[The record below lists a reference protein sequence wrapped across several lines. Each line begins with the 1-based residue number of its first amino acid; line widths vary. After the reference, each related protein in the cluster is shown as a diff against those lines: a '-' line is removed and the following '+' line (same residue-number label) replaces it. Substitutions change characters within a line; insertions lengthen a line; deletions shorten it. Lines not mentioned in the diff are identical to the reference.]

1 MATKR
6 KLKTTAKTWIP
17 QSQDEVAAAIRQVG
31 DTSRELVRETADMND
46 KIADITQSHQPKID
60 ALKERLQSLQD
71 GIQVWCEANRD
82 RLTGGGKVKTANLVT
97 GNVMWR
103 QRPPSVRIRGEETV
117 LETLRKLQLGRFI
130 REKEEVNK
138 EAILAEPKAVSGIAG
153 ITVVTG
159 IEDFVIEPFE
169 QTDGGQPCQ

>member
-1 MATKR
+1 MATK
-6 KLKTTAKTWIP
+6 KKIKTAAKVWIP

-31 DTSRELVRETADMND
+31 DTSRDLARETADMND
-46 KIADITQSHQPKID
+46 RIAEITQGHQPKID

-82 RLTGGGKVKTANLVT
+82 RLTNGGKVKTANLVT

-103 QRPPSVRIRGEETV
+103 QRPPSVRIRGEENV
-117 LETLRKLQLGRFI
+117 LDMLRKLHLNRFI
-130 REKEEVNK
+130 RAKEEVNK
-138 EAILAEPKAVSGIAG
+138 EAILSEPKAVSGISG

-159 IEDFVIEPFE
+159 MEDFVIEPFE
-169 QTDGGQPCQ
+169 QTDGGK